1 MPVELTC
8 NSCNQASTFDDKEVS
23 GNEVECP
30 KCGSTIRVDGGDAL
44 SETMRID
51 LSE

>member
-1 MPVELTC
+1 MPVEIVCTRC
-8 NSCNQASTFDDKEVS
+8 SQASTFDDTEVS
-23 GNEVECP
+23 GGEVECP

-51 LSE
+51 LKE